1 MDDNNI
7 AQNHQ
12 LITNDL
18 PKGNNF
24 NALIALGVERNSLLN
39 QMCTLQQ
46 NTGLAV
52 SALAEMSYTLITGM
66 SLQGVGQGGAQAST
80 LSGSVA
86 DWMGITAFSAQA
98 ANALTAGAAGKAVE
112 ELAKQYTKPF
122 LISAGKN
129 ITTFGSQALTAA
141 EALAAIPAAVAAG
154 IIGLSAAT
162 FFIPLKILQYEVEQ
176 GWIERPN
183 MDQMNETA
191 NSIDDIM
198 AASNPFIYQGEDE
211 LAPGRKGGRAG
222 RRLDEFKRR
231 QETIE
236 QATAT
241 LNTIGDI
248 YAASNPHLYQPTA
261 TFNAWQTNQPQ
272 PTATFDGWQ
281 QQQTQLADI
290 QAQTSQFWQTYSE
303 STQNQPITL
312 NVTNNFKGVTQDRKS
327 LNEISDYMARQIR
340 DDLNA
345 GRPLYSHN

>member
-1 MDDNNI
+1 MNNGSILTELADDNPLPFLKDLFDEQRKTTL
-7 AQNHQ
+7 ALEQ
-12 LITNDL
+12 LEETQKELIGVLGYLKNPQKLNNLDDL
-18 PKGNNF
+18 GLSDFLSFMLAIDSFSGN
-24 NALIALGVERNSLLN
+24 AIGRTALGLAQSHPIGAGIVAAIVSSVYGFEFLQHQVE
-39 QMCTLQQ
+39 
-46 NTGLAV
+46 TG
-52 SALAEMSYTLITGM
+52 ELILDIEQST
-66 SLQGVGQGGAQAST
+66 AQA
-80 LSGSVA
+80 
-86 DWMGITAFSAQA
+86 
-98 ANALTAGAAGKAVE
+98 NAMD
-112 ELAKQYTKPF
+112 
-122 LISAGKN
+122 S
-129 ITTFGSQALTAA
+129 
-141 EALAAIPAAVAAG
+141 
-154 IIGLSAAT
+154 
-162 FFIPLKILQYEVEQ
+162 IL
-176 GWIERPN
+176 
-183 MDQMNETA
+183 
-191 NSIDDIM
+191 

-211 LAPGRKGGRAG
+211 LAPGRKGGCAG
-222 RRLDEFKRR
+222 RRLDEVKKR

-290 QAQTSQFWQTYSE
+290 QAQTTQFWQTYSE